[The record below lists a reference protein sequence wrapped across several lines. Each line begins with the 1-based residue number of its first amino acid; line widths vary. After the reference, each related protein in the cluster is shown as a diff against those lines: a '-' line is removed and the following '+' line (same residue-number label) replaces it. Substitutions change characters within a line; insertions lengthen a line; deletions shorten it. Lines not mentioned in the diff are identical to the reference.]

1 MLSLPQ
7 CTQNGAPKRETRMEP
22 SGLSQANRHDRAWG
36 GTGVGTG
43 PSSGSHARAL
53 AMALPLAVVLVLLVL
68 PLLLVD
74 MPPMLDYPNHLARV
88 DVLRHFHSDPF
99 LAQHYSASLTP
110 VPNLLMEAVMLP
122 LADVLPLYVAG
133 RLYVALAAVLTLVG
147 VLMLH
152 RTLFGRWSLWPLCGA
167 LFIYNATLIGGFM
180 SFSLGIAFLL
190 IGVSLWLRLEGSRWQ
205 LPVGALVALFLY
217 FSHAIVLG
225 SYALCL
231 FAVEAARYVG
241 PGRRPITPGNV
252 GWDAL
257 RFAALLAVPLLLFA
271 VTVGTQLIHSDAA
284 AVGARDQSPLLVVKQ
299 IYWRLKKLTELRQ
312 WGYRLNDML
321 APVLNYDRLLDTV
334 TLLLVVGGIA
344 LAALTRRLRASLP
357 MMVAV
362 VLFALCFFIVPDPFF
377 GTYFV
382 SIRFWIL
389 AALLLVAGTDVRF
402 GGPRAAAVFAV
413 GLLGLL
419 ALRTGVLLSNW
430 YGYQEDVA
438 DLRRAAERIEPG
450 SHVLIVWAG
459 EQAGCCK
466 TRDFLQ
472 TQPPWRSSLVSLPS
486 LIHLPSLITIERRAF
501 VPTLFS
507 HPGKQPLTVTKPFRD
522 RCMAIYEGVPVDVRL
537 LDHPELATQS
547 DHVEPCPHY
556 RDWRDKYDYLLL
568 MFSNSF
574 HQFGL
579 EPPAGVEERY
589 RGTVFDLW
597 KVRR

>member
-1 MLSLPQ
+1 M
-7 CTQNGAPKRETRMEP
+7 TQAPRHEGVWIGAR
-22 SGLSQANRHDRAWG
+22 
-36 GTGVGTG
+36 VGTG
-43 PSSGSHARAL
+43 APSGSLSNRSLGAQSL
-53 AMALPLAVVLVLLVL
+53 TMALPLAIILVLLVL

-88 DVLRHFHSDPF
+88 DVLLNFRSDPF
-99 LAQHYSASLTP
+99 LAEHYTASLTP

-122 LADVLPLYVAG
+122 LASVLPLYVAG
-133 RLYVALAAVLTLVG
+133 RLYVALAAVLTMVG

-167 LFIYNATLIGGFM
+167 LFVYNATLIGGFM

-190 IGVSLWLRLEGSRWQ
+190 IGVSLWLRLEGNRWQ
-205 LPVGALVALFLY
+205 LAVAALFALFLY

-231 FAVEAARYVG
+231 FAVEATKYVG
-241 PGRRPITPGNV
+241 PGRKPITIGNV
-252 GWDAL
+252 GRDAL
-257 RFAALLAVPLLLFA
+257 RFAALLALPILLFA
-271 VTVGTQLIHSDAA
+271 VTVGTQLLHSDAA
-284 AVGARDQSPLLVVKQ
+284 AVGAQDQSPLLLLKQ
-299 IYWRLKKLTELRQ
+299 IYWRLKKLTELKQ
-312 WGYRLNDML
+312 WGYRINDML
-321 APVLNYDRLLDTV
+321 APVLNYNTLLDTV
-334 TLLLVVGGIA
+334 TLLLVVGGVA
-344 LAALTRRLRASLP
+344 LAALTRRLRASRA

-362 VLFALCFFIVPDPFF
+362 ALFAVCFFVVPDPFF

-389 AALLLVAGTDVRF
+389 AAFLLVAGTDIRF

-419 ALRTGVLLSNW
+419 TLRTGVLLSNW
-430 YGYQEDVA
+430 YGYQDDVA

-450 SHVLIVWAG
+450 SHVLLVWAG
-459 EQAGCCK
+459 EQAGCCNTK
-466 TRDFLQ
+466 EFVQ
-472 TQPPWRSSLVSLPS
+472 TQPPWRSALVALPS

-507 HPGKQPLTVTKPFRD
+507 HPGKQPLTVTQPFRD

-537 LDHPELATQS
+537 LDHPELATQR
-547 DHVEPCPHY
+547 DHVEPCAHY
-556 RDWRDKYDYLLL
+556 VGWKDKYDYVLL
-568 MFSNSF
+568 MFSNTF

-579 EPPAGVEERY
+579 KTPDGVEERY

-597 KVRR
+597 KVSK